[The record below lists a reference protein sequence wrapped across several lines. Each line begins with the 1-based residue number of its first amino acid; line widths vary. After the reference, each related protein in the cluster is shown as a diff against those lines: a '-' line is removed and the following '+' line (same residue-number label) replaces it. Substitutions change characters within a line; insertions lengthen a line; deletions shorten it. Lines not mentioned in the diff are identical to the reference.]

1 MLAITKKTGYGLIA
15 LTHLAKLN
23 KESLASAREIAEVY
37 NIPQSLLM
45 NVLKELAA
53 AGFIESVRGARG
65 GYRLLKTPGE
75 IDFVSLM
82 ETLEG
87 PMKLAECVTNDM
99 TGESTCKLIDNC
111 PIFDPVHKVHRK
123 MRDFLK
129 HVTLEE
135 VLQSNDVPDNCELG
149 CDETDCSASSE
160 DK

>member
-23 KESLASAREIAEVY
+23 EGKVASAREIAQVY

-53 AGFIESVRGARG
+53 AGFVESIRGAKG
-65 GYRLLKTPGE
+65 GYKLLKKPEE

-87 PMKLAECVTNDM
+87 PMKLAECVTSEVL
-99 TGESTCKLIDNC
+99 GISKCKLMGNC
-111 PIFDPVHKVHRK
+111 PIFDPVHRVHRK
-123 MRDFLK
+123 MRDFLS

-135 VLQSNDVPDNCELG
+135 IINPTNS
-149 CDETDCSASSE
+149 DE
-160 DK
+160 